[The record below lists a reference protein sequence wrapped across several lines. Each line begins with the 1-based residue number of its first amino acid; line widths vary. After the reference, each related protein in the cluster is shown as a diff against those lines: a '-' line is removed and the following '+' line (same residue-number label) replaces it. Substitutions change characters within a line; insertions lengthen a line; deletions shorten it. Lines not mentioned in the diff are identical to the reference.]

1 MATWSSENA
10 PKERRLLLESSWPL
24 TGRTTTGRLLMAWIS
39 VPSKLADRSQT
50 PTYSIKTEFR
60 IARNARVVGASG
72 QFEHWNSATES
83 HFLRTTAIAAHYK
96 LCGSH
101 AVAAERQSESIEIS
115 KIFRG
120 THAVAGAVDR
130 FDKWMAEIGSM

>member
-72 QFEHWNSATES
+72 QFEH
-83 HFLRTTAIAAHYK
+83 
-96 LCGSH
+96 
-101 AVAAERQSESIEIS
+101 
-115 KIFRG
+115 
-120 THAVAGAVDR
+120 
-130 FDKWMAEIGSM
+130 